1 MWPEIPADISSLSVD
16 ELAALANTIRDAA
29 VAVLADAAS
38 TPEQRTEAGEFVAQ
52 RKLIAAAHA
61 EKVAAL
67 AAEEAAAAALAA
79 LAAEADLEG
88 APVVEEPK
96 VLATVGA
103 PAAVVNEPAPQ
114 TSLSVP
120 TTPAV
125 PGNRPLAAI
134 DYLQATDSSGK
145 ELGTTFESWA
155 ELAAAA
161 VAKSADI
168 DPGTTNKYKLA
179 SIRGNY
185 GPERTLG
192 DDIMLNAAKF
202 EQTDELMAAWCPPA
216 TPYYNVACANTLRR
230 PVFNSLPGFAA
241 PRPGVDHAIPGP
253 R

>member
-125 PGNRPLAAI
+125 PGSP
-134 DYLQATDSSGK
+134 
-145 ELGTTFESWA
+145 
-155 ELAAAA
+155 
-161 VAKSADI
+161 
-168 DPGTTNKYKLA
+168 
-179 SIRGNY
+179 
-185 GPERTLG
+185 
-192 DDIMLNAAKF
+192 
-202 EQTDELMAAWCPPA
+202 
-216 TPYYNVACANTLRR
+216 
-230 PVFNSLPGFAA
+230 
-241 PRPGVDHAIPGP
+241 
-253 R
+253 

>member
-114 TSLSVP
+114 T
-120 TTPAV
+120 
-125 PGNRPLAAI
+125 
-134 DYLQATDSSGK
+134 
-145 ELGTTFESWA
+145 
-155 ELAAAA
+155 
-161 VAKSADI
+161 
-168 DPGTTNKYKLA
+168 
-179 SIRGNY
+179 
-185 GPERTLG
+185 
-192 DDIMLNAAKF
+192 
-202 EQTDELMAAWCPPA
+202 
-216 TPYYNVACANTLRR
+216 
-230 PVFNSLPGFAA
+230 
-241 PRPGVDHAIPGP
+241 
-253 R
+253 